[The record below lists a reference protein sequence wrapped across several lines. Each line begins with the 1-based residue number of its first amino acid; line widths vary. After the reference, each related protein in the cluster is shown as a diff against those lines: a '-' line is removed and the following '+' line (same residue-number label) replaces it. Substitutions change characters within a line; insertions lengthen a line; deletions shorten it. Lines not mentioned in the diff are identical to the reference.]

1 MTPILQGW
9 LKQNLMLKYLQLLE
23 VVHGMHQLDTHGC
36 SLKPLVVAVGVAE
49 VMWRTI
55 PVPEAGEHVPED
67 GLPLKLL
74 EKP

>member
-1 MTPILQGW
+1 
-9 LKQNLMLKYLQLLE
+9 MLKYLQLLE
-23 VVHGMHQLDTHGC
+23 AGHGTHQMDIRGC
-36 SLKPLVVAVGVAE
+36 SLKPLAVAVEVAE

-55 PVPEAGEHVPED
+55 LVPEAGEHVPED